1 MSLFVINLFNKEH
14 KFKMIILVCVQ
25 ANGIKIGQ
33 QHSPTNP
40 SLPGAG
46 NQAGSASSGCC

>member
-1 MSLFVINLFNKEH
+1 MTYKIKRLKCIFLSF
-14 KFKMIILVCVQ
+14 Q

-40 SLPGAG
+40 SLPGSG
-46 NQAGSASSGCC
+46 NQGSQGSGGCC

>member
-1 MSLFVINLFNKEH
+1 MKS
-14 KFKMIILVCVQ
+14 CPQ

-40 SLPGAG
+40 SLGGGNTPGG
-46 NQAGSASSGCC
+46 QSSGGCC

>member
-1 MSLFVINLFNKEH
+1 
-14 KFKMIILVCVQ
+14 MIGVEYSCFQ
-25 ANGIKIGQ
+25 ANGIKIGP

-46 NQAGSASSGCC
+46 GQGGSQGGGCC

>member
-1 MSLFVINLFNKEH
+1 MKIENENFA
-14 KFKMIILVCVQ
+14 Q

-40 SLPGAG
+40 SLPGQSQG
-46 NQAGSASSGCC
+46 GQTGGGCC

>member
-1 MSLFVINLFNKEH
+1 MMVPYEKHILMLNLFK
-14 KFKMIILVCVQ
+14 

-46 NQAGSASSGCC
+46 NQGSQGSGGCC